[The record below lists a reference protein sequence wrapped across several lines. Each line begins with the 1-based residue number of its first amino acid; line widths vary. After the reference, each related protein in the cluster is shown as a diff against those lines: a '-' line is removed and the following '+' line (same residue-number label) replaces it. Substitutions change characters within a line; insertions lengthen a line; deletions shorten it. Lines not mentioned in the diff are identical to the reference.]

1 MKTAERQNHSRMNL
15 RNRISDTIMRVFR
28 SAGSK
33 LVVEPSSPPSEAD
46 LEPLPPEPD
55 QGDYDPRLNVSLVQ
69 FIQDS
74 EAPVRLKNAF
84 LLADEADM
92 LPHQTLGEYFN
103 NRFTAYKTYCEM
115 PQFSG
120 LLVFDLECLLNNQF
134 RQLQPDKNE
143 SDLIES
149 SLNQTPSIEPCSWS
163 EIVNQIENHTNLAD
177 QYISLTAQVLDLPW
191 PSDLLYLQLKD
202 LQNLTESNIENLLG
216 PLNEDSNGIEAI
228 QTLKSVL
235 SFWDD
240 PKNQQRVDELNPE
253 FLIRQTV
260 ERHIPNVAA
269 QVVYR
274 RLDSVSSPKETA
286 EAIGQSLG
294 LSRDYIRQ
302 FETKAVRRL
311 NQPPFSDCL
320 KILLYSCQEQIENYL
335 LGVNGCVRKNALP
348 KCLDDPTLTKSLA
361 IRVLYSTVAGYAD
374 ANFVCFRNL
383 YFKANTDESVL
394 KQNFERIESSIQKL
408 SLPLHIEV
416 VAAELNVSVHALVCY
431 AASNVSHGIF
441 DDYLYE
447 GRMTP
452 RKQRGIQLMKVIS
465 GCLGGGPATFAEII
479 STYRYVFPNDKSSI
493 RDLRNSMYEYSDQI
507 LPLTDNGFASIMRF
521 CSIQDSVGVS
531 GELIPELDHAEYGSF
546 NPGTLYA
553 EIVDL
558 VDEIG
563 PAPLLEI
570 RSEFSQRFSEKWSAN
585 SVFPVLKSTNYF
597 VRMAPGIIGTL
608 PMAEDAAKLDI
619 LPALESEIQV
629 KYYIYAK
636 VSHSR
641 FDYPLWNP
649 DVEFHWCDFGDGN
662 LPWETYAS
670 LLSVV
675 NPDQWPI
682 SEEHRG
688 KWHDRIAEEGKFMLT
703 VKPLPLTQILPTVR
717 DICTLALFIGD
728 HSTVSWLDINRVLGY
743 RIDSR
748 SSMSF
753 LAILAKL
760 GIIEITKSWLLPI
773 QVRRGAAYRFLN
785 EIVCSNRLNSLW
797 LDVPELMDT
806 KSSMKSIWINQQE
819 LEQMLTLM
827 RTVSTA
833 DESTLYQPTIFD
845 DFEPENEIS

>member
-1 MKTAERQNHSRMNL
+1 
-15 RNRISDTIMRVFR
+15 MRVFR
-28 SAGSK
+28 SAGSR
-33 LVVEPSSPPSEAD
+33 LVVEPPPAPTEAD
-46 LEPLPPEPD
+46 LEPLPLEPV
-55 QGDYDPRLNVSLVQ
+55 QGDHDHRLNVSLVQ

-92 LPHQTLGEYFN
+92 LPHQTLGDYFN
-103 NRFTAYKTYCEM
+103 ERHTAYKTYCEM

-120 LLVFDLECLLNNQF
+120 LLVFDLECVLNNQF
-134 RQLQPDKNE
+134 RQLQPDE
-143 SDLIES
+143 DQPDLIDS
-149 SLNQTPSIEPCSWS
+149 SLNQTLSKEPRSWN
-163 EIVNQIENHTNLAD
+163 EVVHQIKNHTALAD
-177 QYISLTAQVLDLPW
+177 QYISLSAQVLDLPW
-191 PSDLLYLQLKD
+191 PSDFLYLQLKD
-202 LQNLTESNIENLLG
+202 LQNLTENDLENLFG
-216 PLNEDSNGIEAI
+216 PLNEGGNGNETI

-253 FLIRQTV
+253 SLIRQAV

-274 RLDSVSSPKETA
+274 RLDTVSSPKETA

-311 NQPPFSDCL
+311 NQPPFNDRL
-320 KILLYSCQEQIENYL
+320 KILLHSSQEEIENYL

-348 KCLDDPTLTKSLA
+348 KSLDDPTLTKSLA
-361 IRVLYSTVAGYAD
+361 IRTLYSTVAGYAD
-374 ANFVCFRNL
+374 ANFVCFRDL
-383 YFKANTDESVL
+383 YFKADTDESIL
-394 KQNFERIESSIQKL
+394 EKNFERIESSVQNL
-408 SLPLHIEV
+408 SLPVHLEV

-441 DDYLYE
+441 DNYLYE

-452 RKQRGIQLMKVIS
+452 RKQRGIQLIELIS
-465 GCLGGGPATFAEII
+465 GRMGGGPATFAEII
-479 STYRYVFPNDKSSI
+479 STYRHVFPDDQSSI

-507 LPLTDNGFASIMRF
+507 LPLTDNGFASIMRV
-521 CSIQDSVGVS
+521 CSFQDSAGES
-531 GELIPELDHAEYGSF
+531 GESIPELDHAEYRSF

-570 RSEFSQRFSEKWSAN
+570 RSEFSRRFGEKWSEN

-608 PMAEDAAKLDI
+608 PMLENAEQSGI

-670 LLSVV
+670 LLSVA

-682 SEEHRG
+682 SEEQRG
-688 KWHDRIAEEGKFMLT
+688 KWHDRIADEGKFMLT

-717 DICTLALFIGD
+717 DICTLALFIGN
-728 HSTVSWLDINRVLGY
+728 HSTISWLDINRVLGY

-760 GIIEITKSWLLPI
+760 GIIEITNNWLLPI

-797 LDVPELMDT
+797 HDVPELMDSN
-806 KSSMKSIWINQQE
+806 SSMKSIWINQQE

-827 RTVSTA
+827 HTA
-833 DESTLYQPTIFD
+833 SKSDKSTLYQPTIFD
-845 DFEPENEIS
+845 DFEPESETS

>member
-1 MKTAERQNHSRMNL
+1 MNL
-15 RNRISDTIMRVFR
+15 RNRISDTIMRVIR
-28 SAGSK
+28 SAGNRI
-33 LVVEPSSPPSEAD
+33 VAGPSSPPSEAGS
-46 LEPLPPEPD
+46 EHLPPEPD
-55 QGDYDPRLNVSLVQ
+55 QGDYDYRLNVSLVQ
-69 FIQDS
+69 FVQDS

-84 LLADEADM
+84 LQADEADM
-92 LPHQTLGEYFN
+92 LPHQTLGDYFN
-103 NRFTAYKTYCEM
+103 ARHTAYKTYCEL

-120 LLVFDLECLLNNQF
+120 LLVFDLECLLNDHF
-134 RQLQPDKNE
+134 RQLQPDE
-143 SDLIES
+143 DQPDPIES
-149 SLNQTPSIEPCSWS
+149 SLNQTLSNAPRSWS
-163 EIVNQIENHTNLAD
+163 EVVHQIKNHTGLAD
-177 QYISLTAQVLDLPW
+177 QYINLSAQVLDLPW
-191 PSDLLYLQLKD
+191 PSDLLYLRLKD
-202 LQNLTESNIENLLG
+202 LQNLTENDLENLLG
-216 PLNEDSNGIEAI
+216 PVNEDGNGNETI

-253 FLIRQTV
+253 SLVRQAI

-269 QVVYR
+269 QVLYR
-274 RLDSVSSPKETA
+274 RLDSISSPKETA

-294 LSRDYIRQ
+294 LSRDCIRQ
-302 FETKAVRRL
+302 FETKTLRRL

-320 KILLYSCQEQIENYL
+320 KILLHSCQEEIENYL

-361 IRVLYSTVAGYAD
+361 IRSLFSTIAGYAN

-383 YFKANTDESVL
+383 YFKADTDESIL
-394 KQNFERIESSIQKL
+394 EQNFERIESSIQNL
-408 SLPLHIEV
+408 SLPLHHEV
-416 VAAELNVSVHALVCY
+416 AAAELNVSVHALVCY

-465 GCLGGGPATFAEII
+465 GCIGGGPATFAEII
-479 STYRYVFPNDKSSI
+479 STYRYVFPDDKSSI
-493 RDLRNSMYEYSDQI
+493 RDLRNSMYEYSNQI
-507 LPLTDNGFASIMRF
+507 LPLTDNGFASIMRV
-521 CSIQDSVGVS
+521 CSFQDSAGVS
-531 GELIPELDHAEYGSF
+531 GELIPKLGHAEYRSF
-546 NPGTLYA
+546 NAGTLYA

-570 RSEFSQRFSEKWSAN
+570 RSEFSRRFSERWSEN

-608 PMAEDAAKLDI
+608 PMVEDTKKLDI

-670 LLSVV
+670 LLSVA
-675 NPDQWPI
+675 NPDQWLI
-682 SEEHRG
+682 SEEERD

-753 LAILAKL
+753 LAVLAKL
-760 GIIEITKSWLLPI
+760 GIIEITNNWLLPI

-785 EIVCSNRLNSLW
+785 EIVCSNRLNSQW
-797 LDVPELMDT
+797 YDVPELMDT
-806 KSSMKSIWINQQE
+806 NSSMKSIWINQQE
-819 LEQMLTLM
+819 LEQMLNLM
-827 RTVSTA
+827 HTASTS

-845 DFEPENEIS
+845 DFEPESEIG

>member
-1 MKTAERQNHSRMNL
+1 MNL
-15 RNRISDTIMRVFR
+15 RNRISDAIMRVFR
-28 SAGSK
+28 SAGNR

-46 LEPLPPEPD
+46 LEHSPPEPD
-55 QGDYDPRLNVSLVQ
+55 QGDDHQRLNVSLVQ

-84 LLADEADM
+84 LLADEADV
-92 LPHQTLGEYFN
+92 LPHQTLGDYFKE
-103 NRFTAYKTYCEM
+103 RHTAYKTYCEM

-120 LLVFDLECLLNNQF
+120 LLVFDLEYLLNNQF
-134 RQLQPDKNE
+134 RQFQPGEDE
-143 SDLIES
+143 SDLFES
-149 SLNQTPSIEPCSWS
+149 GLNQTLSIEPGSLS
-163 EIVNQIENHTNLAD
+163 EILHQIENHTALAD

-202 LQNLTESNIENLLG
+202 LQNMTENDLEDLLG
-216 PLNEDSNGIEAI
+216 PLNDDGKVNEAI
-228 QTLKSVL
+228 RTLKSVL
-235 SFWDD
+235 SFWND
-240 PKNQQRVDELNPE
+240 PKYKQRMDELNPE
-253 FLIRQTV
+253 SLIRQMI

-269 QVVYR
+269 QVLYR
-274 RLDSVSSPKETA
+274 RLDSVPSPKETA

-320 KILLYSCQEQIENYL
+320 KVLLHSCQEEIENYL
-335 LGVNGCVRKNALP
+335 LGINGCVKKSALP

-361 IRVLYSTVAGYAD
+361 IRTLYSTVAGYAD

-383 YFKANTDESVL
+383 YFKADTDEFIL
-394 KQNFERIESSIQKL
+394 EQNFERIESSIQNL
-408 SLPLHIEV
+408 LLPLHLEV
-416 VAAELNVSVHALVCY
+416 VAEELNVSVHALVCY

-441 DDYLYE
+441 DDYLHE

-465 GCLGGGPATFAEII
+465 GCKGGGPATFAEII
-479 STYRYVFPNDKSSI
+479 STYRYLFPNDKSSI
-493 RDLRNSMYEYSDQI
+493 RDLRNSMYEYSNQI

-521 CSIQDSVGVS
+521 CSFQDSAGVS
-531 GELIPELDHAEYGSF
+531 GESIPELDHAEYRSF

-570 RSEFSQRFSEKWSAN
+570 RSEFSRRFSGKWSAN

-597 VRMAPGIIGTL
+597 VRMAPGMIGTL

-649 DVEFHWCDFGDGN
+649 DVEFHWCDYGDGN

-670 LLSVV
+670 LLSVA

-682 SEEHRG
+682 SKEQQG

-760 GIIEITKSWLLPI
+760 GIIEIANNWLLPI

-797 LDVPELMDT
+797 SDVPELMDT
-806 KSSMKSIWINQQE
+806 NSSMKSIWINQQE

-827 RTVSTA
+827 HTASTS
-833 DESTLYQPTIFD
+833 DKTTLYQPTIFD
-845 DFEPENEIS
+845 DFESESESS

>member
-1 MKTAERQNHSRMNL
+1 
-15 RNRISDTIMRVFR
+15 MRVFR
-28 SAGSK
+28 SAGSR
-33 LVVEPSSPPSEAD
+33 LVVEPSPAPTEAD
-46 LEPLPPEPD
+46 LEPLPLEPV
-55 QGDYDPRLNVSLVQ
+55 QGDHDHRLNVSLAQ

-74 EAPVRLKNAF
+74 EASVRLKNAF

-92 LPHQTLGEYFN
+92 LPHQTLGDYFN
-103 NRFTAYKTYCEM
+103 ERHTAYKTYCEM

-134 RQLQPDKNE
+134 RQLQPDE
-143 SDLIES
+143 DQPDLIDS
-149 SLNQTPSIEPCSWS
+149 SLNQTLSKEPRSWN
-163 EIVNQIENHTNLAD
+163 EVVHQIKNHTALAD
-177 QYISLTAQVLDLPW
+177 QYISLSAQVLDLPW
-191 PSDLLYLQLKD
+191 PSDFLYLQLKD
-202 LQNLTESNIENLLG
+202 LQNLTENDLENLFG
-216 PLNEDSNGIEAI
+216 PLNEGGNGNEAI

-253 FLIRQTV
+253 SLIRQAV

-274 RLDSVSSPKETA
+274 RLDTVSSPKETA

-311 NQPPFSDCL
+311 NQPPFNDRL
-320 KILLYSCQEQIENYL
+320 KILLHSSQEEIENYL

-348 KCLDDPTLTKSLA
+348 KSLDDPTFTKSLA
-361 IRVLYSTVAGYAD
+361 IRTLYSTVAGYAD
-374 ANFVCFRNL
+374 ANFVCFRDL
-383 YFKANTDESVL
+383 YFKADTDESIL
-394 KQNFERIESSIQKL
+394 EQNFERIESSIQNL
-408 SLPLHIEV
+408 SLPLHLEV
-416 VAAELNVSVHALVCY
+416 VATELNVSVHALVCY
-431 AASNVSHGIF
+431 AASNVSLGIF
-441 DDYLYE
+441 DDYMYE

-452 RKQRGIQLMKVIS
+452 RKQRGIQLIKVIS
-465 GCLGGGPATFAEII
+465 GCMGGGPATFAEII
-479 STYRYVFPNDKSSI
+479 STYRHVFPDDQSSI

-507 LPLTDNGFASIMRF
+507 LPLTDNGFASIMRV
-521 CSIQDSVGVS
+521 CSFQDSAGVF
-531 GELIPELDHAEYGSF
+531 GESIPELDHAEYRSF

-570 RSEFSQRFSEKWSAN
+570 RSEFSRRFGEKWSEN

-608 PMAEDAAKLDI
+608 PMLENAEQSGI

-670 LLSVV
+670 LLSVA

-682 SEEHRG
+682 SEEQRG
-688 KWHDRIAEEGKFMLT
+688 KWHDRISDEGKFRLT

-717 DICTLALFIGD
+717 DICTLALFIGN
-728 HSTVSWLDINRVLGY
+728 HSTISWLDINRVLGY

-760 GIIEITKSWLLPI
+760 GIIEITNNWLLPI

-785 EIVCSNRLNSLW
+785 EIVCSNRLNCLW
-797 LDVPELMDT
+797 HDVPELMDSN
-806 KSSMKSIWINQQE
+806 SSMKSIWINQQE

-827 RTVSTA
+827 HTA
-833 DESTLYQPTIFD
+833 SKSDKSTLYQPTIFD
-845 DFEPENEIS
+845 DFEPESETS

>member
-1 MKTAERQNHSRMNL
+1 MNL

-28 SAGSK
+28 SAGNR
-33 LVVEPSSPPSEAD
+33 LVVDSSSPLSEVDSEHLPRESD
-46 LEPLPPEPD
+46 L
-55 QGDYDPRLNVSLVQ
+55 GDYDHRLNVPLVQ

-74 EAPVRLKNAF
+74 KATVRLKNAF
-84 LLADEADM
+84 LLADEAGM
-92 LPHQTLGEYFN
+92 LPHQTLGDYFN
-103 NRFTAYKTYCEM
+103 ERLTAYKTYCEM

-120 LLVFDLECLLNNQF
+120 LLVFDLECLLNHHF
-134 RQLQPDKNE
+134 RQLQPDEDKP
-143 SDLIES
+143 DLIES
-149 SLNQTPSIEPCSWS
+149 SLSQTLSKEFRSWS
-163 EIVNQIENHTNLAD
+163 EVVHQIKNHTALAD
-177 QYISLTAQVLDLPW
+177 QYICLSAQVLELPW

-202 LQNLTESNIENLLG
+202 LQNLGEIDLENLLG
-216 PLNEDSNGIEAI
+216 PVNEDGNGNEAI
-228 QTLKSVL
+228 QTLNSVL
-235 SFWDD
+235 SYWND

-253 FLIRQTV
+253 SLIRQLV

-269 QVVYR
+269 QVLYR
-274 RLDSVSSPKETA
+274 RLDSISSPKETA

-311 NQPPFSDCL
+311 NQPPFSDSL
-320 KILLYSCQEQIENYL
+320 KILLHSCQEEMENYL

-361 IRVLYSTVAGYAD
+361 IRALYSTVAGYAN
-374 ANFVCFRNL
+374 ANFVSFRNL
-383 YFKANTDESVL
+383 YFKTDTDESVL
-394 KQNFERIESSIQKL
+394 EQNFERIESSIQNL
-408 SLPLHIEV
+408 SLPLHLEV

-441 DDYLYE
+441 GDYLYE

-465 GCLGGGPATFAEII
+465 GCIGGGPATFAEII
-479 STYRYVFPNDKSSI
+479 STYRYVFPDDKSSI

-507 LPLTDNGFASIMRF
+507 LPLTDNGFASIMRV
-521 CSIQDSVGVS
+521 CSFQDSASVS
-531 GELIPELDHAEYGSF
+531 SELITKLDHAEYRSF
-546 NPGTLYA
+546 NAGTLYA
-553 EIVDL
+553 EIADL

-570 RSEFSQRFSEKWSAN
+570 RSEFSRRFSEKWSAN

-670 LLSVV
+670 LLSVA

-682 SEEHRG
+682 SEEQRG
-688 KWHDRIAEEGKFMLT
+688 KWNDRIAEEGKFMLT

-717 DICTLALFIGD
+717 DICTLAIFIGD

-760 GIIEITKSWLLPI
+760 EIIEITNNWLLPI

-785 EIVCSNRLNSLW
+785 EIVCSNRLNSQW
-797 LDVPELMDT
+797 YDVPELMDT
-806 KSSMKSIWINQQE
+806 NSSMKSIWINQQE
-819 LEQMLTLM
+819 LEQMLNLM
-827 RTVSTA
+827 HTASTS
-833 DESTLYQPTIFD
+833 DESALYQPTIFD
-845 DFEPENEIS
+845 DIDPESEIS

>member
-1 MKTAERQNHSRMNL
+1 
-15 RNRISDTIMRVFR
+15 MRVFR
-28 SAGSK
+28 SAGRR
-33 LVVEPSSPPSEAD
+33 LVVEPSSLPSEAE
-46 LEPLPPEPD
+46 LQSLLPESD
-55 QGDYDPRLNVSLVQ
+55 QGDYDHRLNVSLVQ

-74 EAPVRLKNAF
+74 KAPVRLKNAF
-84 LLADEADM
+84 LLADEADI
-92 LPHQTLGEYFN
+92 LPHQTLGDYFN
-103 NRFTAYKTYCEM
+103 DRLGAYKTYCEL

-120 LLVFDLECLLNNQF
+120 LLVFDLECLLNNHI
-134 RQLQPDKNE
+134 RQLQSDGDEPDPT
-143 SDLIES
+143 ES
-149 SLNQTPSIEPCSWS
+149 SLNQIQSIEPSSLS
-163 EIVNQIENHTNLAD
+163 EIVHQIENHTALAD

-202 LQNLTESNIENLLG
+202 LQNLTENDLENLLG
-216 PLNEDSNGIEAI
+216 SLNENGNGNEAI
-228 QTLKSVL
+228 QILKSVL

-240 PKNQQRVDELNPE
+240 PKNQQRMDELNPE
-253 FLIRQTV
+253 SLIRNAV

-269 QVVYR
+269 EVLYR
-274 RLDSVSSPKETA
+274 RLDSISSPKETA
-286 EAIGQSLG
+286 EAIGKSLG
-294 LSRDYIRQ
+294 LSRDYVRQ

-311 NQPPFSDCL
+311 NQPPFNDRL
-320 KILLYSCQEQIENYL
+320 KILLHSSQEEIENYL

-348 KCLDDPTLTKSLA
+348 KSLDDPTLTKSLA
-361 IRVLYSTVAGYAD
+361 IRTLYSTVAGYAD
-374 ANFVCFRNL
+374 ANFVCFRDL
-383 YFKANTDESVL
+383 YFKADTDESIL
-394 KQNFERIESSIQKL
+394 EQNFERIESSVQNL
-408 SLPLHIEV
+408 SLPLHLEV

-431 AASNVSHGIF
+431 VAGNVSHGIF
-441 DDYLYE
+441 DNYLYE

-452 RKQRGIQLMKVIS
+452 RKQRGIQLIKVIS
-465 GCLGGGPATFAEII
+465 GRMGGGPATFAEII
-479 STYRYVFPNDKSSI
+479 STYRHVFPDDQSSI

-507 LPLTDNGFASIMRF
+507 LPLTDNGFASIMRV
-521 CSIQDSVGVS
+521 CSFQDSAGVS
-531 GELIPELDHAEYGSF
+531 GESIPELDHAEYRSF

-570 RSEFSQRFSEKWSAN
+570 RSEFSRRFGEKWSEN

-608 PMAEDAAKLDI
+608 PMLENAEQSGI

-662 LPWETYAS
+662 LPWGTYAS
-670 LLSVV
+670 LLSVA
-675 NPDQWPI
+675 NPDHWPI
-682 SEEHRG
+682 SEEQRG
-688 KWHDRIAEEGKFMLT
+688 KWHDRIADEGKFMLT

-717 DICTLALFIGD
+717 DICTLALFIGN
-728 HSTVSWLDINRVLGY
+728 HSTISWLDINRVLGY

-760 GIIEITKSWLLPI
+760 GIIEITNNWLLPI

-797 LDVPELMDT
+797 HDVPELMDSN
-806 KSSMKSIWINQQE
+806 SSMKSIWINQQE

-827 RTVSTA
+827 HTA
-833 DESTLYQPTIFD
+833 SKSDKSTLYQPTIFD
-845 DFEPENEIS
+845 DFEPESETS